1 MFSRLLFHPSAP
13 LRPLGKSR
21 RLFVATMVAVGCLLL
36 QPRCVVAQF
45 GGGGGGGGAGGGG
58 AGGNNNNQNQSI
70 FSGVAVDADGVLQRR
85 AVNDPTGQL
94 TQQRVRES
102 LARLDSKLAQRSALR
117 KVSLTRL
124 ARLVSQAIDE
134 GHGPDEAMQHLAG
147 LTRIKYVFYYPE
159 TQDIVLA
166 GPAEGWVET
175 AAGRVVG
182 LHSGHPVLELQDL
195 IVALRAFPPNEK
207 SNPLVYCSID
217 ATPEGLQRMQQF
229 LSSVGRQIQS
239 GDEQYIVEGLRESLG
254 LQMITMG
261 GISTKTHFAQ
271 VMVEA
276 DYRMKLIGLGLER
289 PPARFR
295 SYLSLANFASIA
307 RNAMCRWWFVP
318 DYQRIKMSADGYAAE
333 FVGNGVKLVGED
345 ELVARDGSRV
355 QSGTQ
360 NRASRKF
367 TQGFTQNYA
376 QIAEN
381 APVYGQLR
389 NCVDMLVA
397 AAFMQQHDL
406 YGKAGWDLSV
416 MGDEAIYPVETF
428 NAPQQVASAVNS
440 MWKGR
445 HLATPV
451 GGGVQIE
458 ATQALEAENLIADE
472 DGKLQTARSE
482 VNLSELPADKWW
494 WD

>member
-1 MFSRLLFHPSAP
+1 MFSSLFDSLRRFGIASAAA
-13 LRPLGKSR
+13 LG
-21 RLFVATMVAVGCLLL
+21 LLL
-36 QPRCVVAQF
+36 LLPSQSVLAQD
-45 GGGGGGGGAGGGG
+45 GGDQDNPG
-58 AGGNNNNQNQSI
+58 I
-70 FSGVAVDADGVLQRR
+70 FSGVAVDANGVLQRLT
-85 AVNDPTGQL
+85 VNDATGQL
-94 TQQRVRES
+94 TRQRIQES
-102 LARLDSKLAQRSALR
+102 KARLGREITERSPLR
-117 KVSLTRL
+117 KISLTRL
-124 ARLVSQAIDE
+124 AKLIQKSIDE
-134 GHGPDEAMQHLAG
+134 GHGPDEAMLHLAG
-147 LTRIKYVFYYPE
+147 LTRIQYVFYYPE

-182 LHSGHPVLELQDL
+182 FHTGQPTMELQDL
-195 IVALRAFPPNEK
+195 VIALRAFPPGK
-207 SNPLVYCSID
+207 KTNPLVHCSID

-229 LSSVGRQIQS
+229 LSQVGRQITPR
-239 GDEQYIVEGLRESLG
+239 DEQFIVEGLRDSLG
-254 LQMITMG
+254 LQMITLG
-261 GISTKTHFAQ
+261 GISSKTHFAQ

-276 DYRMKLIGLGLER
+276 DYKMKLIGIGLE
-289 PPARFR
+289 PAPARIR
-295 SYLSLANFASIA
+295 SYLSLASFASIA

-318 DYQRIKMSADGYAAE
+318 DYERIKMSADGNAAE
-333 FVGNGVKLVGED
+333 FVGMGVKLVGED
-345 ELVARDGSRV
+345 EMVARDGSRR
-355 QSGTQ
+355 QSGNQ

-367 TQGFTQNYA
+367 TQSFTDKYA
-376 QIAEN
+376 QIAKN

-397 AAFMQQHDL
+397 AAFLQEHDL

-416 MGDEAIYPVETF
+416 LGNEEVYPVETY

-458 ATQALEAENLIADE
+458 ARQALSSENLLADDQGE
-472 DGKLQTARSE
+472 VSAARDS
-482 VNLSELPADKWW
+482 VSLKDLPADAWW

>member
-1 MFSRLLFHPSAP
+1 MFSRLPSQSIARFR
-13 LRPLGKSR
+13 LTWLNRLCLVTMLG
-21 RLFVATMVAVGCLLL
+21 LLL
-36 QPRCVVAQF
+36 SPSHFAQAQDD
-45 GGGGGGGGAGGGG
+45 GGGDDDTPG
-58 AGGNNNNQNQSI
+58 I
-70 FSGVAVDADGVLQRR
+70 FSGVSVDADGVLQRLS
-85 AVNDPTGQL
+85 VNDPTGQL
-94 TQQRVRES
+94 TRQRVRES
-102 LARLDSKLAQRSALR
+102 LARLDSDIAKRSQLR

-124 ARLVSQAIDE
+124 ARLIKEAADR
-134 GHGPDEAMQHLAG
+134 GDGPDHAMQHLAG

-166 GPAEGWVET
+166 GPAEGWVDT
-175 AAGRVVG
+175 GAGRVVG
-182 LHSGHPVLELQDL
+182 VHSGQPVMELQDL
-195 IVALRAFPPNEK
+195 AVALRAFPPNK
-207 SNPLVYCSID
+207 KTNPLVYCSID

-229 LSSVGRQIQS
+229 LSSIGRQIQP

-254 LQMITMG
+254 LQVITMG
-261 GISTKTHFAQ
+261 GISTNTHFAQ

-318 DYQRIKMSADGYAAE
+318 DYQRIKLSADGNAAE
-333 FVGNGVKLVGED
+333 FVGTGVKLVGED

-367 TQGFTQNYA
+367 TQGFTQKYA

-397 AAFMQQHDL
+397 AAFLQQHDL
-406 YGKAGWDLSV
+406 YSKADWDLSV
-416 MGDEAIYPVETF
+416 LGDESKYPVETY

-458 ATQALEAENLIADE
+458 AKQALDTANLLADE
-472 DGKLQTARSE
+472 DGKLQSAHSE
-482 VNLSELPADKWW
+482 VSLSDLPADQWW

>member
-1 MFSRLLFHPSAP
+1 MSIWFP
-13 LRPLGKSR
+13 LNCLAFAR
-21 RLFVATMVAVGCLLL
+21 RAG
-36 QPRCVVAQF
+36 VVAMAVLTMALLTSSASFAQDDTTDDDEP
-45 GGGGGGGGAGGGG
+45 G
-58 AGGNNNNQNQSI
+58 I
-70 FSGVAVDADGVLQRR
+70 FSGVAVDADGVLRR
-85 AVNDPTGQL
+85 LTVNDPTGRL
-94 TQQRVRES
+94 TRQRIQDS
-102 LARLDSKLAQRSALR
+102 MARLDSDLAQRSSLR

-124 ARLVSQAIDE
+124 ARQISQAIDE
-134 GHGPDEAMQHLAG
+134 GHGPDDAMRHLAG

-166 GPAEGWVET
+166 GPAEGWMDT
-175 AAGRVVG
+175 GAGRVVG
-182 LHSGHPVLELQDL
+182 LHTGQPVMELQDL
-195 IVALRAFPPNEK
+195 VVALRAFPPSEK
-207 SNPLVYCSID
+207 SSPLVHCSID
-217 ATPEGLQRMQQF
+217 ATPDGLQRMQQF
-229 LSSVGRQIQS
+229 LSGLGRQVPN
-239 GDEQYIVEGLRESLG
+239 GREREFEQYVVEGLRDSLG
-254 LQMITMG
+254 LQMITLG
-261 GISTKTHFAQ
+261 GISSKTHFAQ

-318 DYQRIKMSADGYAAE
+318 DYQRIKMSDDGNAVE

-345 ELVARDGSRV
+345 ELVARDGTRT
-355 QSGTQ
+355 QSGMQ

-367 TQGFTQNYA
+367 TQSFTQKYS

-381 APVYGQLR
+381 APIYGQLR

-397 AAFMQQHDL
+397 AAFMQQQDL

-416 MGDEAIYPVETF
+416 LGDESIYPVETY

-451 GGGVQIE
+451 GGGVQI
-458 ATQALEAENLIADE
+458 QAGKALDAENLVADDKGE
-472 DGKLQTARSE
+472 LSAAHQAVD
-482 VNLSELPADKWW
+482 LSELPADRWW

>member
-1 MFSRLLFHPSAP
+1 MFSRFA
-13 LRPLGKSR
+13 
-21 RLFVATMVAVGCLLL
+21 F
-36 QPRCVVAQF
+36 AQF
-45 GGGGGGGGAGGGG
+45 GPSQRPSLASVVALGLLLLLLGGPSVRAQDGGDGGDGDDDPVFG
-58 AGGNNNNQNQSI
+58 
-70 FSGVAVDADGVLQRR
+70 GVAVDADGVLQQLI
-85 AVNDPTGQL
+85 VPDPLGQL
-94 TQQRVRES
+94 TRQRIQDS
-102 LARLDSKLAQRSALR
+102 KARLGADISELSQLR

-124 ARLVSQAIDE
+124 ARLIQQAIDE

-175 AAGRVVG
+175 PAGRVVG
-182 LHSGHPVLELQDL
+182 FHSGQPVMELQDL
-195 IVALRAFPPNEK
+195 IVALRAFPPNQK

-229 LSSVGRQIQS
+229 LSRIGRQIQRN
-239 GDEQYIVEGLRESLG
+239 DEQFIVEGLRESLG
-254 LQMITMG
+254 LQTITLG
-261 GISTKTHFAQ
+261 GISSNTHFAQ

-276 DYRMKLIGLGLER
+276 DYRMKLIGIGLE
-289 PPARFR
+289 PAPARMR
-295 SYLSLANFASIA
+295 SYLSLASFASIA

-318 DYQRIKMSADGYAAE
+318 DYQRIKMSADGNAAE

-345 ELVARDGSRV
+345 ELVARDGSRLS
-355 QSGTQ
+355 SGTQ

-367 TQGFTQNYA
+367 TQSFTDRYSEVA
-376 QIAEN
+376 KN
-381 APVYGQLR
+381 APVFGQLR
-389 NCVDMLVA
+389 NCIDMLIA
-397 AAFMQQHDL
+397 AAVLQQHDL

-416 MGDEAIYPVETF
+416 LGNEEIYPVETY
-428 NAPQQVASAVNS
+428 NAPQQVATAVNY

-451 GGGVQIE
+451 GGGVQIQ
-458 ATQALEAENLIADE
+458 ANQALATENLLADE
-472 DGKLQTARSE
+472 DGDVESARDAID
-482 VNLSELPADKWW
+482 LSELPADRWW

>member
-1 MFSRLLFHPSAP
+1 MFSRFQFQRFAL
-13 LRPLGKSR
+13 SR
-21 RLFVATMVAVGCLLL
+21 RFGLAMVVAICLLL
-36 QPRCVVAQF
+36 TPGALVFAQD
-45 GGGGGGGGAGGGG
+45 GGGGDGGTGDEDS
-58 AGGNNNNQNQSI
+58 NI
-70 FSGVAVDADGVLQRR
+70 FSGVSVDADGVLQRLT
-85 AVNDPTGQL
+85 VNDPTGQL
-94 TQQRVRES
+94 TRQRIRES
-102 LARLDSKLAQRSALR
+102 MARLDSDIVQRSPLR

-124 ARLVSQAIDE
+124 ARLTKQAIDE
-134 GHGPDEAMQHLAG
+134 GHGPTEAMQHLAG
-147 LTRIKYVFYYPE
+147 LTRIQYVFYYPE
-159 TQDIVLA
+159 TKDIVIA
-166 GPAEGWVET
+166 GPAEGWVDT
-175 AAGRVVG
+175 GAGRILGVHTG
-182 LHSGHPVLELQDL
+182 QPVMELQDL
-195 IVALRAFPPNEK
+195 IVALRAFPPGEK
-207 SNPLVYCSID
+207 TNPLVYCSID

-229 LSSVGRQIQS
+229 LSSVGRQIQR
-239 GDEQYIVEGLRESLG
+239 GDERFIVEGLRESLG
-254 LQMITMG
+254 LQMITLG

-276 DYRMKLIGLGLER
+276 DYRMKLIGIGLER
-289 PPARFR
+289 PPARIR
-295 SYLSLANFASIA
+295 SYLSLASFASIA

-318 DYQRIKMSADGYAAE
+318 DYQRIRMSADGNAAE

-360 NRASRKF
+360 NRASRRF
-367 TQGFTQNYA
+367 TQSFTDQYA
-376 QIAEN
+376 QVAKN

-397 AAFMQQHDL
+397 AAFLQQHDL

-416 MGDEAIYPVETF
+416 LGDESIYPVETY

-451 GGGVQIE
+451 GGGVQIQ
-458 ATQALEAENLIADE
+458 AKQALSAENLLTDE
-472 DGKLQTARSE
+472 KGKLDSARE
-482 VNLSELPADKWW
+482 AVDLTDLPADQWW